1 MNALLLLLVAVL
13 IVAAMIFRVIDQWRI
28 SPVRGVFML
37 IASLVFL
44 YALGTMV
51 SIAWPFIALVLE
63 P

>member
-51 SIAWPFIALVLE
+51 SIAWPFIALLLE